1 MILYGRPVNRPI
13 AIYSLGGIRGFWED
27 HLVFRGIEK
36 ESVVSDRI
44 LRVAIENWLHVFL
57 GGGGGRMLLENHT
70 ALWGGEQVSFYIV
83 IQSKSCTLLPLSQAI
98 INEQSLKA
106 FKQSS

>member
-44 LRVAIENWLHVFL
+44 LRVAIENWLHIF
-57 GGGGGRMLLENHT
+57 
-70 ALWGGEQVSFYIV
+70 WGGEGGGCY
-83 IQSKSCTLLPLSQAI
+83 
-98 INEQSLKA
+98 
-106 FKQSS
+106 